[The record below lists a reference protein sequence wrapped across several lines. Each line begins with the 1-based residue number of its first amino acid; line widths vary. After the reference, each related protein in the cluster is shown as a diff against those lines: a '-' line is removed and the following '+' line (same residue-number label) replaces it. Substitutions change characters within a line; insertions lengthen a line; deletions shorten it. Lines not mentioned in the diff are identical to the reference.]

1 MNWDG
6 LILINK
12 PEGETSHTVVQ
23 AVKNRVK
30 ATKAGH
36 LGTLDPMATGVFP
49 VCMGKATRL
58 TPFYMRADKCYITAI
73 RFGFFTVTDDREG
86 EQEGPYRKVDF
97 SADQLKR
104 VLSSFQGEYEQK
116 PPIYS
121 AKKIKGK
128 PAHKLARRG
137 LKPNLPTQKVTIH
150 EITLIHFEK
159 DLATIYIHC
168 SSGTYVRAIARDLGM
183 RLRCGAHV
191 QELTRTRFGNFT
203 MEQCIAPDLGT
214 DKIQASFIPIERMLT
229 DYPEVIINHELEKK
243 ISSGSAISVPQSFD
257 NEWVRVFSEQKSLLA
272 LAHVEITGETQRLQ
286 PKIVFS

>member
-23 AVKNRVK
+23 AIKNRLK

-58 TPFYMRADKCYITAI
+58 TPFYMRADKCYLTAI

-104 VLSSFQGEYEQK
+104 VLSSFEGEYEQK
-116 PPIYS
+116 PPI
-121 AKKIKGK
+121 
-128 PAHKLARRG
+128 
-137 LKPNLPTQKVTIH
+137 PTQKVQIY
-150 EITLIHFEK
+150 EATLIHFEK
-159 DLATIYIHC
+159 DIATIYIHC
-168 SSGTYVRAIARDLGM
+168 SSGTYVRSIARDLGM

-203 MEQCIAPDLGT
+203 MEQCVPLDTGA
-214 DKIQASFIPIERMLT
+214 DKIRASFIPIEGMLT
-229 DYPEVIINHELEKK
+229 DYPEIIINSQLEKR
-243 ISSGSAISVPQSFD
+243 ISTGSSISVPQNFEH
-257 NEWVRVFSEQKSLLA
+257 EWVRVFSEQKSLLA
-272 LAHVEITGETQRLQ
+272 VAHVEATGEKQLLQ
-286 PKIVFS
+286 PKIVFA